1 MTRVLVAAG
10 GGGDALAAAL
20 LHHTAPFV
28 APAVIATYA
37 WDHLGTDPVPGPRRT
52 SDFTGLAPLA
62 GRDRVFTAETRPRP
76 PSGSTLPRLSDEI
89 ADRLVLLDPDEA
101 ASGLRTQIGEIVT
114 ACDADRIDII
124 DVGGDALAQ
133 GDEVGLRSPL
143 ADAMVLAACAELG
156 VPSSIVVAGPGIDG
170 ELTED
175 QVLAATGDAPDL
187 VLEAD
192 DVTPFAHVLDWHP
205 TESTAL
211 LAAAAHG
218 RRGVVEIRD
227 GRLTVPLTDRSA
239 NVYRLALAT
248 VLARSRVATALV
260 GSSSLDEAEAITRDV
275 CGFSEIDTE
284 RRKAALLAP
293 GGPEAPGGPAGPGQ
307 SAWGAGLAARAA
319 RATRASRDDD
329 ELDRAVR
336 ELEAAAG
343 DRGVDFLTFRR
354 IAEALQLAA
363 GPADRLRQ
371 HLVATRPEHHVWPLW
386 SVVPR

>member
-20 LHHTAPFV
+20 LHHTVPFA

-52 SDFTGLAPLA
+52 GDFTGLGSLA

-76 PSGSTLPRLSDEI
+76 PSGSTLPRLSGEI
-89 ADRLVLLDPDEA
+89 ADLVVLLDPEEA
-101 ASGLRTQIGEIVT
+101 ASGLRTQIDELVV
-114 ACDADRIDII
+114 ACEADRVDIV
-124 DVGGDALAQ
+124 DVGGDALAV

-143 ADAMVLAACAELG
+143 ADAMVLAACADLE
-156 VPSSIVVAGPGIDG
+156 VPSSIVVAGPGVDG
-170 ELTED
+170 ELTEG
-175 QVLAATGDAPDL
+175 QVLAATGDDPDL
-187 VLEAD
+187 VLGAD
-192 DVTPFAHVLDWHP
+192 AVAPFAHVLDWHP

-218 RRGVVEIRD
+218 RRGRVEIRD

-239 NVYRLALAT
+239 HVYRLALAT
-248 VLARSRVATALV
+248 VLTRSRVASALV

-275 CGFSEIDTE
+275 CGFSELDAE
-284 RRKAALLAP
+284 RRKAALLEPAP
-293 GGPEAPGGPAGPGQ
+293 PAD
-307 SAWGAGLAARAA
+307 AGR
-319 RATRASRDDD
+319 RDDE
-329 ELDRAVR
+329 ELDREVR

-363 GPADRLRQ
+363 VPAQHLRQ
-371 HLVATRPEHHVWPLW
+371 HLVATRPEHDAWPLW
-386 SVVPR
+386 SVTPR